1 MKRRIVIV
9 AYPDVELLDVA
20 GPASVFANA
29 GLAHYAVSVFAPAVG
44 AVATSSRLG
53 IVADHSCEAPP
64 RGVDTLLV
72 AGGEGTRAA
81 CADPQFLDGVRRLA
95 RRARRVASVCSG
107 SFILAAAGLLDGRR
121 ATTHWR
127 YAGELARLFPQVRVE
142 ADAIWVRDGEVW
154 TSAGVTA
161 GIDLALALVEDDLGR
176 HAALA
181 VARELVVYIKRPG
194 GQTQYSA
201 PLAAQASALP
211 ALERIRRDVLAR
223 PQHAWSLDELAERA
237 HVSPRHLRRLFQRE
251 LAVGPREFVARVRL
265 GEAQRLLADSA
276 ASLREVARRCGYANA
291 DAFRRRFEA
300 AFGIAPLAWRERFHG
315 GAAGHAATPARAPH
329 PSQPTH

>member
-29 GLAHYAVSVFAPAVG
+29 GAAHYAVSVLAPGAG
-44 AVATSSRLG
+44 AVATSSGLR
-53 IVADHSCEAPP
+53 IVADHGCADLP
-64 RGVDTLLV
+64 RRVDTVIV

-81 CADPQFLDGVRRLA
+81 CADARLLDAVRRLA
-95 RRARRVASVCSG
+95 GRARRVASVCSG

-127 YAGELARLFPQVRVE
+127 YAGELARLFPRLRVE
-142 ADAIWVRDGEVW
+142 ADAIWVRDGDVW
-154 TSAGVTA
+154 TSAGVSA

-181 VARELVVYIKRPG
+181 VARELVVYVKRPG
-194 GQTQYSA
+194 GQSQYSA
-201 PLAAQASALP
+201 PLAAQASGLP

-265 GEAQRLLADSA
+265 GEAQRLLADSG
-276 ASLREVARRCGYANA
+276 ASLREVARRCGYTSA

-300 AFGIAPLAWRERFHG
+300 TFGIAPLAWRERFHG
-315 GAAGHAATPARAPH
+315 GAAQDTTPATH
-329 PSQPTH
+329 PSH